1 MAASRNKES
10 KNMVGRKKKKDQEPK
25 PNKTLH
31 EMVSERQNGKALGG
45 KKYKVLES
53 TKPLWGIVEFD
64 LNSPVEE
71 EDTDEREEI

>member
-1 MAASRNKES
+1 
-10 KNMVGRKKKKDQEPK
+10 MVGRKKKEQEPK
-25 PNKTLH
+25 PKKTLH
-31 EMVSERQNGKALGG
+31 QMVSEKQYGRALGG

-71 EDTDEREEI
+71 ADADEREEI

>member
-10 KNMVGRKKKKDQEPK
+10 KSMVGRKKKDQEPK
-25 PNKTLH
+25 PEKTLH
-31 EMVSERQNGKALGG
+31 QMISEKQYGKALGK

-71 EDTDEREEI
+71 EGTDEREEI